1 MTRHTLFVIGL
12 MLTFAAPL
20 SAQTLGTAFTY
31 QGQLKES
38 GQPANG
44 LYDLQACL
52 YDSPVNPTALGCAPD
67 APVAH
72 QVRPPAGH
80 PRRLED

>member
-44 LYDLQACL
+44 LYDFCL
-52 YDSPVNPTALGCAPD
+52 LYTSPS
-67 APVAH
+67 
-72 QVRPPAGH
+72 
-80 PRRLED
+80 PRD